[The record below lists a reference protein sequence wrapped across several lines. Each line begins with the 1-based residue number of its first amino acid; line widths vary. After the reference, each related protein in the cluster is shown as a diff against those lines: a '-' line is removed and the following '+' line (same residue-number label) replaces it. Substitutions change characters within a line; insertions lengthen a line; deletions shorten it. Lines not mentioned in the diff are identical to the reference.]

1 MDKGPLSGCVCGSAD
16 RRRSSL
22 VAHDDVV
29 VLGSLGDDRVLATRA
44 GRRPSTGGGGVSE
57 AHEGEV
63 DSLAGLRDDHPRA
76 RDRRA
81 DAERSRRVAGDDA
94 RPAADDRVDGGVWRR
109 CGEVAAVTQWS
120 TPAAAAGVATA
131 RDVRRY
137 HHCPYAHTTLTF
149 CNFPSYREIL
159 TI

>member
-22 VAHDDVV
+22 VAHDDVA

-44 GRRPSTGGGGVSE
+44 GRRPSTGGGVSE
-57 AHEGEV
+57 AHDGEV

-109 CGEVAAVTQWS
+109 GGEVAAVTQRS

-137 HHCPYAHTTLTF
+137 HH
-149 CNFPSYREIL
+149 
-159 TI
+159 